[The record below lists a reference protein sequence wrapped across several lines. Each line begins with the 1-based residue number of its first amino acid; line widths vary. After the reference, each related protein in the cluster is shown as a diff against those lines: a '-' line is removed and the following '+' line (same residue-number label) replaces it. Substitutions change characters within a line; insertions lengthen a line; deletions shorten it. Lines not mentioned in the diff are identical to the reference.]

1 MRMST
6 PLECLNLV
14 PKRVRGEREAMDEEK
29 SIFDVQAEEILKP
42 KEEATK
48 NRNEDWNVW
57 MAHLYLYIRL
67 GKYAWATPLIS

>member
-14 PKRVRGEREAMDEEK
+14 TKRVRGEREAMDEEK
-29 SIFDVQAEEILKP
+29 YIFDVQAEDILKP

-48 NRNEDWNVW
+48 NRNED
-57 MAHLYLYIRL
+57 
-67 GKYAWATPLIS
+67 